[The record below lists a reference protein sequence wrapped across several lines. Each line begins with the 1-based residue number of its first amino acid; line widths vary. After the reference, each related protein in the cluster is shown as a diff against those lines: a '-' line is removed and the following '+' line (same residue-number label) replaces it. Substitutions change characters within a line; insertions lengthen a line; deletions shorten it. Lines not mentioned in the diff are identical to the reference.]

1 MMTPRPQRTL
11 LTTVLS
17 ICALAFAGCAE
28 QAAEEPAEESAA
40 EPPTVTATMID
51 SDWQVTEIDGEVTVE
66 DARPTLQFPEDGR
79 LAGTS
84 GCNRYFSS
92 FEMDGD
98 KVTIGNAGATMMACP
113 EPLMDQERRFFAALS
128 ASVSYVISA
137 DGELLLAD
145 AEGNTRLRA
154 LNLPRE

>member
-1 MMTPRPQRTL
+1 M
-11 LTTVLS
+11 S
-17 ICALAFAGCAE
+17 GCAE

-40 EPPTVTATMID
+40 EPPTVTATLTD
-51 SDWQVTEIDGEVTVE
+51 NDWQVTAIDGEATVE

-92 FEMDGD
+92 FEMDGNT
-98 KVTIGNAGATMMACP
+98 VTIGNAGATMMACP

-128 ASVSYVISA
+128 ASVSFEINA
-137 DGELLLAD
+137 DGELMLAD
-145 AEGNTRLRA
+145 AEGNNRLRA